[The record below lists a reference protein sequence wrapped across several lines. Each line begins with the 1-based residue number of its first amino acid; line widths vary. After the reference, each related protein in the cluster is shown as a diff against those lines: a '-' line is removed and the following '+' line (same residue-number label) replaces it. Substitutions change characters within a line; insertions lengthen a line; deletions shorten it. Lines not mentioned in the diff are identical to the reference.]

1 MPCNRAR
8 AAALMQ
14 EKRLEALVTSGQAN
28 LTYLLDYPT
37 MSSCMSEATVFAVLP
52 ADPTEGLS
60 VVASRNSAAMLAE
73 WAPEVRDVWLWGA
86 YHVAFPE
93 DVQLERLPDLPRLH
107 AVLLRD
113 ARPAP
118 TALDGL
124 REALKARGLLGGRV
138 GFDEKG
144 LPSPAFLERVAETL
158 AGTEVVPANHVFR
171 RIRMIKTPEEI
182 ARMQRAAEI
191 SDAAWQAAAGVI
203 REGATEN
210 ELGEIYRQT
219 VQRLGGRAVYVS
231 INGGA
236 RGCLATAEHSDY
248 RLRAGEPIRFDL
260 NVTYRNYFG
269 DTARTGCVGTPGD
282 KLRRYHAATET
293 GMRAAEAALRPGATA
308 SEIFRLCLETIRAAG
323 MPEFRR
329 NHVGHALG
337 IECYDLPLL
346 GPLDDTPLEEDMVVN
361 LETPFYEVG
370 FGAVHLEDTYHITAT
385 GARRLARSPRDL
397 ATG

>member
-1 MPCNRAR
+1 MR
-8 AAALMQ
+8 
-14 EKRLEALVTSGQAN
+14 EKRLDALVTSGQAN

-52 ADPTEGLS
+52 ADPAQGLS
-60 VVASRNSAAMLAE
+60 VVASRNSAAMVAE
-73 WAPEVRDVWLWGA
+73 WAPEVRDVWLWGV

-93 DVQLERLPDLPRLH
+93 DVDLERLSDLPRRH
-107 AVLLRD
+107 AAMLRD
-113 ARPAP
+113 AKPVP

-144 LPSPAFLERVAETL
+144 LPSPAFFDKVAETL
-158 AGTEVVPANHVFR
+158 AGTEVVPANHVLR

-191 SDAAWQAAAGVI
+191 SDAAWQAAAGAI

-210 ELGEIYRQT
+210 ELGELYRQT
-219 VQRLGGRAVYVS
+219 VRRLGGQAVYVS

-236 RGCLATAEHSDY
+236 RGCLATAEHGDY

-269 DTARTGCVGTPGD
+269 DTARTGCVGSPGPA
-282 KLRRYHAATET
+282 LRRYHAATEE
-293 GMRAAEAALRPGATA
+293 GMRAAEAALRPGAKA
-308 SEIFRLCLETIRAAG
+308 SDIFRLCLETIRAAG

-337 IECYDLPLL
+337 VECYDLPLL
-346 GPLDDTPLEEDMVVN
+346 GPLDDTPLEERMVIN
-361 LETPFYEVG
+361 LETPYYEVG
-370 FGAVHLEDTYHITAT
+370 FGAVHLEDTYEITAT
-385 GARRLARSPRDL
+385 AARRLAQSRRDL